1 MRRQPGHPPVHSPIG
16 GRSLR
21 RWQEHERLHNSM
33 KRKLSS
39 TLSETSAT
47 GSLLSDPGMRK
58 ATATGAPRLHAI
70 YPASQTLSVTAK
82 AVARAAPSSMYCEQ
96 STKLPNRTEAKYPHH
111 S

>member
-1 MRRQPGHPPVHSPIG
+1 MHSPIG

-47 GSLLSDPGMRK
+47 GSLLSDPGLRK
-58 ATATGAPRLHAI
+58 ATATGAPSRHAI
-70 YPASQTLSVTAK
+70 YLSSQTLSV
-82 AVARAAPSSMYCEQ
+82 RLRQ
-96 STKLPNRTEAKYPHH
+96 
-111 S
+111 

>member
-1 MRRQPGHPPVHSPIG
+1 MHSPIG

-47 GSLLSDPGMRK
+47 GSLLSDPGLRK
-58 ATATGAPRLHAI
+58 ATASGASSRHAI
-70 YPASQTLSVTAK
+70 YLSSQTLSV
-82 AVARAAPSSMYCEQ
+82 RLRQ
-96 STKLPNRTEAKYPHH
+96 
-111 S
+111 

>member
-39 TLSETSAT
+39 TLSETSAHRQ
-47 GSLLSDPGMRK
+47 PAVR
-58 ATATGAPRLHAI
+58 PWHAQGHSSRCTP
-70 YPASQTLSVTAK
+70 PACYL
-82 AVARAAPSSMYCEQ
+82 PSITNAQ
-96 STKLPNRTEAKYPHH
+96 RHG
-111 S
+111 